1 MPKLSTPR
9 VPSAMSSE
17 SWEVHTWGRERR
29 HNPYF
34 LGCLDSGVQLFLC
47 PWGFLNPLR
56 GTAGRFLLAPACALP
71 GIREYSCWS
80 RVMWT
85 IESEAVAWL
94 LPNAAGLHQP
104 YPAPLGL
111 LWASVPSSL
120 GSPEPS
126 KAGLWPPVHRWTDPT
141 ILQA

>member
-9 VPSAMSSE
+9 VPSATSSE

-47 PWGFLNPLR
+47 PWGFLNHLR

-85 IESEAVAWL
+85 IASEAAAWL
-94 LPNAAGLHQP
+94 LPNAAGLPHCLP
-104 YPAPLGL
+104 SLLMSEEALREKLWVAPDCPVFPLSFWL
-111 LWASVPSSL
+111 SS
-120 GSPEPS
+120 P
-126 KAGLWPPVHRWTDPT
+126 
-141 ILQA
+141 